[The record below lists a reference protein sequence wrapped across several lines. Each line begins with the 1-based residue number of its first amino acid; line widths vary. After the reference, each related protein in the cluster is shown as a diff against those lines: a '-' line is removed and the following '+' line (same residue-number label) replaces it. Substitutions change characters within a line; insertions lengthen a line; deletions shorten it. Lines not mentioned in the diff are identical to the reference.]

1 MNRKQNIWT
10 PLAEAIA
17 IEQLLNFRETILL
30 GRISQDLEYRDFL
43 DIDISHI
50 QTVLGVQRPL
60 TTGTFPNKLHQLLER
75 SVADGYSSI
84 ISWVDHGRAFK
95 IYNQNLFMKKIC

>member
-50 QTVLGVQRPL
+50 QTVLGV
-60 TTGTFPNKLHQLLER
+60 
-75 SVADGYSSI
+75 
-84 ISWVDHGRAFK
+84 
-95 IYNQNLFMKKIC
+95 